1 MPPKT
6 QSRDKQQQQQQQ
18 QRKQQHQH
26 QHHHESDESYEEAN
40 HWKDV
45 MRTLLHYEDFI
56 NMDLNRRQEH
66 LNRLP
71 EQWADKLPPGTFSKL
86 EGTSSLFF

>member
-1 MPPKT
+1 MPPKS
-6 QSRDKQQQQQQQ
+6 QSREKQQQQKQQQ
-18 QRKQQHQH
+18 KQQQ
-26 QHHHESDESYEEAN
+26 ESDENYEEAN

-56 NMDLNRRQEH
+56 AMDLNRRQEH

-71 EQWADKLPPGTFSKL
+71 EKWASKLPSGTFSKL
-86 EGTSSLFF
+86 EGTSLSFFCSQS

>member
-6 QSRDKQQQQQQQ
+6 QSRDKQQQKEKE
-18 QRKQQHQH
+18 QRQG
-26 QHHHESDESYEEAN
+26 SDESFEEAN

-56 NMDLNRRQEH
+56 AVDLNRRQEH

-71 EQWADKLPPGTFSKL
+71 QKWADKLPSGTFSKL
-86 EGTSSLFF
+86 EGTSSSFL